1 MKHISIVQQD
11 DEELLKEKV
20 NEWIK
25 SNEESIVEI
34 VAIEYTNRNTLYV
47 ATITYLD

>member
-11 DEELLKEKV
+11 EESLKEKV
-20 NEWIK
+20 DEWIK
-25 SNEESIVEI
+25 SNEGNIVEI
-34 VAIEYTNRNTLYV
+34 VEIEYTNRNSLYV